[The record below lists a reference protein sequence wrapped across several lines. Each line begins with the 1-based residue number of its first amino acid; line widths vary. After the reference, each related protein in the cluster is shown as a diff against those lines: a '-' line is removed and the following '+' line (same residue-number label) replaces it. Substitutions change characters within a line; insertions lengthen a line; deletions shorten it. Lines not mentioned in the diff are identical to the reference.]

1 MRIRYTVL
9 SIGLAFVVGI
19 KDVECNEEHSVF
31 ADKANFPPG
40 GVEDMSAVLVKGD
53 YAVARD

>member
-9 SIGLAFVVGI
+9 SIGLPFVIRI
-19 KDVECNEEHSVF
+19 KDVECNEEHSIF
-31 ADKANFPPG
+31 ADKATFPPG
-40 GVEDMSAVLVKGD
+40 GVEDMSAVLVESD